1 MSVFRRGIFQPAE
14 NYSINTPLITP
25 EDIASD
31 PNVIHNANLR
41 ASISS
46 NIVPNSIPIPGITLD
61 VPRKLSIEEQQ
72 MYDHYTGLYNK
83 FNADLNMAANT
94 KYIPNTIFGCHV
106 KLMNDGLPE
115 ISSVTQ
121 DKAKALINSH
131 MFCIVDE
138 TELSEYFEPQPGTI
152 VYVQMLDEGKT
163 YGRIVAA
170 QNYSS
175 GIAVAFAGQT
185 ADNFKG
191 LVGLVGSGGSFADQC
206 GSKNHGLVVDIPPSQ
221 SPKDSVMEG
230 YEDAYFRGVYIGKLK
245 MNSFKGVPVAEKSY
259 APFVRMFDAAQ
270 SAGVTLSLISGFR
283 TMAKQKSLYGNGE
296 KGKFVARPGFSN
308 HQNGMAFDFCYAS
321 SKGVG
326 ADKCAP
332 QINWLRANAKTFQFC
347 QPMSYEPW
355 HWEYRP

>member
-1 MSVFRRGIFQPAE
+1 MTLFRKGIFQPAE

-191 LVGLVGSGGSFADQC
+191 LVGLVGSGGSFVDKC
-206 GSKNHGLVVDIPPSQ
+206 GPKTLASKVDLTPEQ
-221 SPKDSVMEG
+221 SPATESREG
-230 YEDAYFRGVYIGKLK
+230 FGNAYMKGVYLGKIKILK
-245 MNSFKGVPVAEKSY
+245 YKNIIIAEKTY
-259 APFVRMFDAAQ
+259 EAFKNLYE
-270 SAGVTLSLISGFR
+270 SAEKDGITLSLIVGFR
-283 TMAKQKSLYGNGE
+283 TMEQQQRLYNSGLDSKLVAK
-296 KGKFVARPGFSN
+296 PGYSN
-308 HQNGMAFDFCYAS
+308 HQNGIAIDICG
-321 SKGVG
+321 KGSNCG
-326 ADKCAP
+326 K
-332 QINWLRANAKTFQFC
+332 QFEWLRANAKTFQFC
-347 QPMSYEPW
+347 QPMPYEPW